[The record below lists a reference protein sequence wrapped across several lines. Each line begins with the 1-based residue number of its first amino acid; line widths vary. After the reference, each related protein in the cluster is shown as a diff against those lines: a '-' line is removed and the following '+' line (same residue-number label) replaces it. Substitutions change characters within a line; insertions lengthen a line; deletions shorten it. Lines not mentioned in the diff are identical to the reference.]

1 MTLSRAHTS
10 ADAADV
16 TLLMSNKLQVTHVY
30 HPRGVCLGPTLT
42 VTVTVTV
49 TLVTHVYHPRGV
61 CLGPTLTVT
70 VTVTLT

>member
-30 HPRGVCLGPTLT
+30 HPRGVCLGPT

-49 TLVTHVYHPRGV
+49 TLT
-61 CLGPTLTVT
+61 
-70 VTVTLT
+70 